1 MKNEIT
7 KLATGEI
14 LLWDVHQT
22 AEATRLSVQTIYIWV
37 SQRRIPFVKVGR
49 RTLFDPKDIKAWIE
63 SKKVEVNQWNK

>member
-7 KLATGEI
+7 KTAPIEI

-22 AEATRLSVQTIYIWV
+22 AEATGLSVQTIYTWV

-63 SKKVEVNQWNK
+63 SQKVEVNQWNK